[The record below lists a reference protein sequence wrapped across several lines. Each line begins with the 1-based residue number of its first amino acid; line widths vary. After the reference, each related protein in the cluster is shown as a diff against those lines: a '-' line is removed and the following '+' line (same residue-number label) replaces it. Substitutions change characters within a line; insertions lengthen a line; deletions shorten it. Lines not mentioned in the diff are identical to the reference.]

1 MKRIIERESAGAVSG
16 YAGLMT
22 KTKELGNAGLVGWRK
37 AVADRAAPPAA
48 KRAPLSEDQ
57 ARAVIG
63 AAFFAL
69 SAYYVGSTIARMIRA
84 ARR

>member
-1 MKRIIERESAGAVSG
+1 MSTSQ
-16 YAGLMT
+16 T
-22 KTKELGNAGLVGWRK
+22 LGNAGLVGWRK

-48 KRAPLSEDQ
+48 KRAPFSEDQ

-69 SAYYVGSTIARMIRA
+69 SAYYVASTIVRMVKA
-84 ARR
+84 ARS